1 MVQAVL
7 FDVDGVLV
15 HPWRFR
21 STLARDHG
29 ITPDM
34 TASFFNGPFIRCVEG
49 QADVLEVLPPFLASW
64 GWPGSAAEFVA
75 RWLSVENAPDEA
87 VLGVVADIRRCGVPC
102 FVASTQERRRA
113 RYLAVEMRFEQLFD
127 GLFFHATLES
137 ESPTMVSSRPSLIA
151 SDVQGRSC
159 FLSTMRLPTWRAP
172 GRRAGWPSSSGV
184 PTASEPMWPDTQ
196 SLLSALANIQM
207 EPTRLTSRA
216 IMSPERTAHLAR

>member
-1 MVQAVL
+1 VKTVVQAVL

-64 GWPGSAAEFVA
+64 GWPGSAADFVA
-75 RWLSVENAPDEA
+75 KWLSVENAPDEA
-87 VLGVVADIRRCGVPC
+87 VLSVVADIRRCGVPC

-113 RYLAVEMRFEQLFD
+113 RYLAAEMRFDQLFD
-127 GLFFHATLES
+127 GLFFS
-137 ESPTMVSSRPSLIA
+137 C
-151 SDVQGRSC
+151 DVGVEKPNEGFFNAVAHRLGRSG
-159 FLSTMRLPTWRAP
+159 T
-172 GRRAGWPSSSGV
+172 
-184 PTASEPMWPDTQ
+184 E
-196 SLLSALANIQM
+196 LLFIDDALANV
-207 EPTRLTSRA
+207 EGARA
-216 IMSPERTAHLAR
+216 AGWLAEQFRTAEGLRADVARYIDLALDAG

>member
-113 RYLAVEMRFEQLFD
+113 RYLAVEFL
-127 GLFFHATLES
+127 
-137 ESPTMVSSRPSLIA
+137 
-151 SDVQGRSC
+151 QGRR
-159 FLSTMRLPTWRAP
+159 LSPRTFRDGAAFYRRCACQRGGRPGGGLVGRAVQESRWP
-172 GRRAGWPSSSGV
+172 PSRCGPIHRACSRR
-184 PTASEPMWPDTQ
+184 
-196 SLLSALANIQM
+196 
-207 EPTRLTSRA
+207 
-216 IMSPERTAHLAR
+216 